1 MAFTKPTLIGLA
13 ATALAF
19 TAAVAQASDYPTKP
33 ITLVVP
39 FSAGG
44 GADNAARLIASS
56 MEKVAGQPI
65 VIENKSGASGTIG
78 AGQVAR
84 SAPDGY
90 TVLYDASSFAINS
103 VLRKLPYDAKKDFIP
118 VSQAVVVPNILVVSA
133 KSPYKN
139 LADFINAAKAQPR
152 LITYASYGPGSLAQM
167 AGELLQK
174 EAKIEMVHIPYK
186 GGAPAMVDVLGGH
199 VDSYFANAASSLNY
213 VRAGQLRALA
223 VTSKER
229 MDELPN
235 VPTVA
240 ESGIKDFSVYEWNAL
255 FVPKGTPDEVVAKLQ
270 QILATTLKD
279 PELQAKLKNLGL
291 TAVGSTPEEFARFLE
306 AEQNR
311 WSEVAQA
318 NDISLD

>member
-1 MAFTKPTLIGLA
+1 MAFKKPTLIGLA
-13 ATALAF
+13 ATALAL
-19 TAAVAQASDYPTKP
+19 TAAVAQATDYPTKP

-44 GADNAARLIASS
+44 GADNAARLIART

-103 VLRKLPYDAKKDFIP
+103 VLRELPYDAKNDFIP

-133 KSPYKN
+133 KSPYKT
-139 LADFINAAKAQPR
+139 LADFVTAAKAKPGM
-152 LITYASYGPGSLAQM
+152 ITYASYGPGSLAQM

-174 EAKIEMVHIPYK
+174 EAKLEMVHIPYK

-213 VRAGQLRALA
+213 VRSGELRALA
-223 VTSKER
+223 VTSNDR

-240 ESGIKDFSVYEWNAL
+240 ESGIKGFSVYEWNAL
-255 FVPKGTPDEVVAKLQ
+255 FVPKGTPADVVNKLQ
-270 QILATTLKD
+270 EILATTLKD

-291 TAVGSTPEEFARFLE
+291 TAVGSTPSDFARFLE

-311 WSEVAQA
+311 WSEVAEA
-318 NDISLD
+318 NNISLD